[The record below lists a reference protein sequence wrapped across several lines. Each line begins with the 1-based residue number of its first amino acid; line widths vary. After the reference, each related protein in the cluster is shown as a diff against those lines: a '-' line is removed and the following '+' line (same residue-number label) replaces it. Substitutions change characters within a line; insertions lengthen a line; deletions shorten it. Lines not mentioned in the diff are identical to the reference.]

1 MVAPNQMAD
10 GKAPLVSVVVPTF
23 NRAKIV
29 VVAIASAL
37 AQTYSPT
44 EVVVVDDGSSDETE
58 EKIRHDYGT
67 DSRVRYVRKENGGP
81 ASARNFGFAYAHGD
95 YVALLDSDDT
105 WHPWKLSLQIRAME
119 KHPELGMTWTDM
131 EMIDPAGQVL
141 DPAYLRKMYSAFG
154 RFAEEEIFPQSF
166 PLEEIAPDLAPKLG
180 QARLKTG
187 QIFSKMVMGSL
198 VHTSTVVLRRERLD
212 RVRGFNE
219 ALRYTGEDYDFHLRT
234 CREGPVGLLDVATIR
249 YQQGMPDRLTTKKLQ
264 VHMAENA
271 LRTVEP
277 VVEQDRAQ
285 IDLPDEVIRR
295 RLAGLHAWIAT
306 ERLDRG
312 EAKVAR
318 QHFLKSLKL
327 WPHQPEL
334 MKPLLFASLP
344 FKSGVALRRGLQA
357 IKGLGRTGKSSGGVG
372 EA

>member
-1 MVAPNQMAD
+1 MTAGQ
-10 GKAPLVSVVVPTF
+10 GPLVSVVVPTF

-29 VVAIASAL
+29 LVAIASAL
-37 AQTYSPT
+37 AQTYAPT
-44 EVVVVDDGSSDETE
+44 EVVVVDDGSTDETE
-58 EKIRHDYGT
+58 ERIRHDYGN
-67 DSRVRYVRKENGGP
+67 DARVRYVRKENGGP
-81 ASARNFGFAYAHGD
+81 ASARNVGFAYANGE

-105 WHPWKLSLQIRAME
+105 WHPWKLSLQVRAME

-131 EMIDPAGQVL
+131 EMINPAGEVV

-154 RFAEEEIFPQSF
+154 RFPEEEIFPQSF
-166 PLEEIAPDLAPKLG
+166 PLNEIAPELAPTLG
-180 QARLKTG
+180 AARLKTG

-234 CREGPVGLLDVATIR
+234 CREGLVGLLDVAAIR

-271 LRTVEP
+271 LKTVEP
-277 VVEQDRAQ
+277 VVERDRAQ

-312 EAKVAR
+312 EAKAAR
-318 QHFLKSLKL
+318 EHFLKSLKL

-334 MKPLLFASLP
+334 MKSLFLASLP
-344 FKSGVALRRGLQA
+344 FGSGVALRRGIQA
-357 IKGLGRTGKSSGGVG
+357 IKGIGRPKSSGGVG